1 MGKVYK
7 LSESVLSNIVE
18 EAVGEMFSRDS
29 NLFNAMSSL
38 GIKDPSDKYSVDE
51 EELQQKCKEFV
62 QSCNEFKKIVMSF
75 YQYLNGVEEDEE
87 NGVKGTDGVLMTMK
101 YRNMFGARN
110 LGDEYL
116 QESLQDLTD
125 TVHTLDK
132 TLEDVVYLS
141 ENM

>member
-1 MGKVYK
+1 
-7 LSESVLSNIVE
+7 
-18 EAVGEMFSRDS
+18 
-29 NLFNAMSSL
+29 
-38 GIKDPSDKYSVDE
+38 
-51 EELQQKCKEFV
+51 
-62 QSCNEFKKIVMSF
+62 
-75 YQYLNGVEEDEE
+75 
-87 NGVKGTDGVLMTMK
+87 MTMK